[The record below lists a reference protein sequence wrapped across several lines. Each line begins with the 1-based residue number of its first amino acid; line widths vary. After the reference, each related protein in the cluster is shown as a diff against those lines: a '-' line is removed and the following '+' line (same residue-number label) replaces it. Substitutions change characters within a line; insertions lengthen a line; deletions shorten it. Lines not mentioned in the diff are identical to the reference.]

1 MTPQPA
7 IGVLLHALGGFAA
20 GSFYSP
26 LKLISGWAWESLWLV
41 MGLGAWL
48 AAPWFMAYW
57 TIPRLGE
64 VLLASPARALVW
76 AAIFGALWGLGNL
89 TFGLS
94 VRYLGMGLG
103 YAVAL
108 GFCMVFG
115 TLIPPLYAGL
125 FGSAADKTKLVNLVM
140 TTPGQ
145 VVILGI
151 AVCLAGIALCG
162 WAGMRREWE
171 TQMALGHGAK
181 NAFILGKGFLVATA
195 SGILSA
201 CFAFGLAA
209 GKPIAQTAHR
219 LGAAEVFSNNATL
232 VVILIGGLLSNA
244 AWCLF
249 LNLRNR
255 TFRDYVGG
263 HIPGQVL
270 NYGLAL
276 IAGIVWYFQF
286 FFYGMGTTKLGPQYD
301 FSSWS
306 IHMAF
311 IIVFSNLW
319 GIAFQEW
326 RGTRFLTQI
335 LVLTAIV
342 VLILSTGIIGYGNY
356 LDLLLQKS
364 AAGS

>member
-7 IGVLLHALGGFAA
+7 IGVVLHALGGFAA

-26 LKLISGWAWESLWLV
+26 LKLIRRWSWESLWLV

-48 AAPWFMAYW
+48 IAPWVAAYW
-57 TIPRLGE
+57 TIPRLDE
-64 VLLASPARALVW
+64 VLWASPISALFW
-76 AAIFGALWGLGNL
+76 AAFFGALWGLGNL

-115 TLIPPLYAGL
+115 TLIPPVYSGL
-125 FGSAADKTKLVNLVM
+125 FGSAADRTKLVNLVT

-145 VVILGI
+145 VVLLGI

-162 WAGMRREWE
+162 WAGMRRERE
-171 TQMALGHGAK
+171 TRRKSGDDEGNMFA
-181 NAFILGKGFLVATA
+181 LGKGFLVATV

-209 GKPIAQTAHR
+209 GKPIAETAHH
-219 LGAAEVFSNNATL
+219 LGAAEIFSNNASL
-232 VVILIGGLLSNA
+232 VVILIGGLVSNA
-244 AWCLF
+244 VWCLF
-249 LNLRNR
+249 LNAKNR
-255 TFRDYVGG
+255 TFRDYVCGRTL
-263 HIPGQVL
+263 GQIV
-270 NYGLAL
+270 NYVLAL
-276 IAGIVWYFQF
+276 FAGIVWYLQF
-286 FFYGMGTTKLGPQYD
+286 FFYGMGTIKLGPQYD

-319 GIAFQEW
+319 GIVFEEW
-326 RGTRFLTQI
+326 RETRLFTQI
-335 LVLTAIV
+335 LVVIAIV
-342 VLILSTGIIGYGNY
+342 VLIISTGVIGYGNY

-364 AAGS
+364 AVRS

>member
-7 IGVLLHALGGFAA
+7 IGVVLHALGGFAA

-26 LKLISGWAWESLWLV
+26 LKLIRRWSWESLWLV

-48 AAPWFMAYW
+48 IAPWVAAYW
-57 TIPRLGE
+57 TIPRVIE
-64 VLLASPARALVW
+64 VLWASPISALFW
-76 AAIFGALWGLGNL
+76 AAFFGALWGLGNL

-115 TLIPPLYAGL
+115 TLTPPLYSGL
-125 FGSAADKTKLVNLVM
+125 FGSAADRTKLVNLVV

-145 VVILGI
+145 VVLLGI

-162 WAGMRREWE
+162 WAGMRRERE
-171 TQMALGHGAK
+171 TLGSKEK
-181 NAFILGKGFLVATA
+181 NTFALGKGFLVATV

-209 GKPIAQTAHR
+209 GKPIAETARH
-219 LGAAEVFSNNATL
+219 LGAAEIFSNNASL
-232 VVILIGGLLSNA
+232 VVILIGGLVSNA

-249 LNLRNR
+249 LNAKNR
-255 TFRDYVGG
+255 TFRDYVCG
-263 HIPGQVL
+263 HALGQVV

-276 IAGIVWYFQF
+276 FAGIVWYLQF
-286 FFYGMGTTKLGPQYD
+286 FFYGMGTIKLGPQYD

-319 GIAFQEW
+319 GIVFREW
-326 RGTRFLTQI
+326 RETRVFTQI
-335 LVLTAIV
+335 LVVTAIV
-342 VLILSTGIIGYGNY
+342 VLIISTGVIGYGNY
-356 LDLLLQKS
+356 LDLLLQKGPLRS
-364 AAGS
+364 